1 MTGKPLYTYVNGE
14 PMVSTEAMALLMGI
28 PYERLRAEIDRQRAE
43 NPESETFKLP
53 RAWSRQGN
61 RIRKEVQAALGYE
74 AGMKECI
81 DYLAAKA
88 EIPSGGES

>member
-1 MTGKPLYTYVNGE
+1 MSETPLYRMIDGE
-14 PMVSTEAMALLMGI
+14 PMISTEAMALLMGL

-43 NPESETFKLP
+43 NPESKTFKLP
-53 RAWSRQGN
+53 RAWTRQGN

-74 AGMKECI
+74 AGMKECL

-88 EIPSGGES
+88 GIPIPPA

>member
-1 MTGKPLYTYVNGE
+1 MTDTPLYTMVNGE
-14 PMVSTEAMALLMGI
+14 PMISTEAVALLMGI
-28 PYERLRAEIDRQRAE
+28 PYERLRAEIDRQKAE

-53 RAWSRQGN
+53 RAWTRQGN
-61 RIRKEVQAALGYE
+61 RIRKETQAALGYE

-88 EIPSGGES
+88 ERKAGGES